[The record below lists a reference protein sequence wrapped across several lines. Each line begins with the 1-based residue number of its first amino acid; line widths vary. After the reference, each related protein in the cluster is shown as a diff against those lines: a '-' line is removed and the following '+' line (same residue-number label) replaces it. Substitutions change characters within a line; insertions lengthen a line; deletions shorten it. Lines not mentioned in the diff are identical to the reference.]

1 MSSCVYNPDI
11 TFKGDLVMR
20 LPGNSLLF
28 IVFFLCP
35 LTLTAHEDK
44 TLFNQVHVQAQVERE
59 VPNDEMQSLLV
70 SEHQGKKANS
80 LSARV
85 NEDIKWALVLAKKNK
100 DIEVSTRAYQT
111 YPIYKDSDVVGWRV
125 SQEILLKSQNMAELS
140 EVIGELQEKL
150 QVRQMQFS
158 ASKQT
163 RDQIE
168 NDLIEEAMQAFERR
182 VKIIKKHMDG
192 KDYRI
197 VNLHINSNGQRPQL
211 MHAQRMRSESMALVS
226 APTVEAGTS
235 KITATVSGSV
245 QFF

>member
-1 MSSCVYNPDI
+1 MTI
-11 TFKGDLVMR
+11 KGERSMYLIR
-20 LPGNSLLF
+20 NILF
-28 IVFFLCP
+28 ICTFFIYTNNAL
-35 LTLTAHEDK
+35 AHESE
-44 TLFNQVHVQAQVERE
+44 TLFNQVYVQAQVERDI
-59 VPNDEMQSLLV
+59 PNDEMQSLLV
-70 SEHQGKKANS
+70 SEHQGKNASN

-85 NEDIKWALVLAKKNK
+85 NQDIKWTVALAKKNK
-100 DIEVSTRAYQT
+100 AIEVSTRAYQT

-125 SQEILLKSQNMAELS
+125 SQEVLLKSQNMAELS

-158 ASKQT
+158 ASKKT

-168 NDLIEEAMQAFERR
+168 NELVEEAMQAFKRR
-182 VKIIKKHMDG
+182 AEIIKKHMDG

-197 VNLHINSNGQRPQL
+197 VNLHINSNGQRAPM
-211 MHAQRMRSESMALVS
+211 MHAQRMRNESMALAS

-235 KITATVSGSV
+235 KITVNVSGSI